1 DPTLIPGLFPAAI
14 AIAIVA
20 LVESAGISAAFPNP
34 DKSKTHLSKDF
45 TATGLGNLVGSF
57 IAALPGGGSMSR
69 TAINQDAGS
78 MTRFGGVFAGAVVIL
93 AIAVFGPVF
102 EFIPM
107 AALSGLLIFIGAEIL
122 LKQVPKIKEGWYTS
136 RSYSISMFATFI
148 ISIVY
153 SLEVGVFTGIILS
166 MVLYVY
172 FSSKEIQLIALEPLE
187 GKQFRIRSPPKEFPS
202 GEVTIIQQQGTRYYA
217 AITVME
223 EMMPSWDNTN
233 DAVIIFSIYG
243 RSLMSSNMV
252 DLVESMHKEMTE
264 GGNHLILANV
274 EGPIMEQMERTGLLD
289 LLGRENVFPAEEI
302 VGASIWKALESAN
315 ETLGRDEKE

>member
-1 DPTLIPGLFPAAI
+1 
-14 AIAIVA
+14 
-20 LVESAGISAAFPNP
+20 
-34 DKSKTHLSKDF
+34 
-45 TATGLGNLVGSF
+45 
-57 IAALPGGGSMSR
+57 
-69 TAINQDAGS
+69 NQDAGS

-187 GKQFRIRSPPKEFPS
+187 GKQFRILSPPKEFPS

-264 GGNHLILANV
+264 GGNRLILANV